1 MAEPII
7 INGKWGYHCPVC
19 GGEFVTE
26 YDPEEVVYATIDCL
40 CGALLR
46 IEEDLT
52 CTNFYKSFHED
63 MNEYRIARGYDPISF
78 EEENFGYVDL
88 Q

>member
-7 INGKWGYHCPVC
+7 IDGKWGYLCPVC
-19 GGEFVTE
+19 GEKFITE
-26 YDPEEVVYATIDCL
+26 YDPDEVAHATIDCL

-52 CTNFYKSFHED
+52 CTNFYEFFRKDMED
-63 MNEYRIARGYDPISF
+63 YHIEGSIND
-78 EEENFGYVDL
+78 
-88 Q
+88 